1 MGGIQINRCNFNS
14 VSLVDDRL
22 ADFVGNVSTG
32 LRSLLYD
39 YFGPVR
45 NRMFEGGNVFLSAG
59 KIDKE

>member
-1 MGGIQINRCNFNS
+1 M
-14 VSLVDDRL
+14 SLVDDRL

-32 LRSLLYD
+32 VRSLLYD